1 MSAST
6 EKKIRQA
13 ARVAGTDKK
22 MLAAQ
27 EEAKKNAKSKR
38 RWTIGTIL
46 VVLLIAAIIFLDSG
60 FLYKNTTA
68 VTVGGESYSPA
79 EMNYQYATQYYT
91 WTSQYGSYASI
102 FGLDTS
108 TGLAG
113 LSAQDCSMT
122 DGGTWKDYFLDVAL
136 SQLTQVKALNDYA
149 AANGIALTDE

>member
-113 LSAQDCSMT
+113 LSAQDCRPTAARGRITS
-122 DGGTWKDYFLDVAL
+122 
-136 SQLTQVKALNDYA
+136 LTLRSASSRR
-149 AANGIALTDE
+149 